1 MDQIKEIKE
10 AERSL
15 EGGGGAVKVE
25 NENKKGFLF
34 SFQDSTLSVAVDCE
48 REGPKV
54 QGGEIKSNCGI
65 YHIIYGFPLSNDHQ
79 SANRTA

>member
-15 EGGGGAVKVE
+15 EGGGGGGAVKVE
-25 NENKKGFLF
+25 NKNKKGFLF

-54 QGGEIKSNCGI
+54 QGGEIKSNWGYI
-65 YHIIYGFPLSNDHQ
+65 SYHIRVSLKQ
-79 SANRTA
+79 